1 MATNQNCSTRRGTS
15 ACNIPVLSSQHPTT
29 VWATVIRNPADQSYL
44 TPPTLHHARRWED
57 DRPGLKE
64 LIGALSET
72 RDLMR
77 REIKARTDAL
87 ASGGAAAQAVG
98 AGVTTGF
105 NVIQVLLLSKFMLSG
120 SAQRER
126 DRRPP

>member
-1 MATNQNCSTRRGTS
+1 M
-15 ACNIPVLSSQHPTT
+15 H
-29 VWATVIRNPADQSYL
+29 
-44 TPPTLHHARRWED
+44 RWEE

-64 LIGALSET
+64 LINALSET

-77 REIKARTDAL
+77 REIKARTEAL

-105 NVIQVLLLSKFMLSG
+105 NVIQVRLPVPGPLWRTGGGIAGLVALGAVQMNRTSVS
-120 SAQRER
+120 SH
-126 DRRPP
+126 

>member
-1 MATNQNCSTRRGTS
+1 MQHRRSLSQYRHS
-15 ACNIPVLSSQHPTT
+15 AL
-29 VWATVIRNPADQSYL
+29 
-44 TPPTLHHARRWED
+44 RWEE

-77 REIKARTDAL
+77 REIKARTEAL

-105 NVIQVLLLSKFMLSG
+105 NVIQVRLP
-120 SAQRER
+120 AQRTFR
-126 DRRPP
+126 YDCWCG

>member
-1 MATNQNCSTRRGTS
+1 MSIAPAYSRRQSVDQPLLHGHVLNKLQTPKLAACSLHATPLLTLPTRHL
-15 ACNIPVLSSQHPTT
+15 VL
-29 VWATVIRNPADQSYL
+29 
-44 TPPTLHHARRWED
+44 RWEE

-77 REIKARTDAL
+77 REIKARTEAL
-87 ASGGAAAQAVG
+87 ASGGASAQAVG

-105 NVIQVLLLSKFMLSG
+105 NVIQVWLAWRTIWRTAG
-120 SAQRER
+120 SYGYC
-126 DRRPP
+126 